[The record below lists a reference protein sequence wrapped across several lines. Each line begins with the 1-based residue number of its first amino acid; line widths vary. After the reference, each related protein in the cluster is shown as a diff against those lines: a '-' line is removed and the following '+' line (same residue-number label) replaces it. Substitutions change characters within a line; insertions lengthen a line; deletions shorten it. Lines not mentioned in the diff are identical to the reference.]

1 MEDYRVICVRH
12 GYDTLYSLSRGTAVS
27 AAAMHALLPCTTVT
41 VTRKGGE
48 LVNWQAEVPQNLTP
62 APPWQQKFKTDNE
75 AIGVQEQDAD
85 KPE

>member
-12 GYDTLYSLSRGTAVS
+12 GYDTLYTLSRGTAVS

-41 VTRKGGE
+41 VTRRGGE
-48 LVNWQAEVPQNLTP
+48 LVNWQAE
-62 APPWQQKFKTDNE
+62 APPNVSPMTSNE
-75 AIGVQEQDAD
+75 AIGVQERDAD